1 MGLLGRLAA
10 LAGGGGA
17 VRRWLGR
24 PCAGSRPPARAAA
37 SSPALGQYGEVFR
50 ASVAE
55 PEKVW
60 GAAAELIQWSKPWA
74 RALERRGPGSDSW

>member
-10 LAGGGGA
+10 LAVRGSA
-17 VRRWLGR
+17 SRRWLGR
-24 PCAGSRPPARAAA
+24 PCAWSRPPARAAA

-50 ASVAE
+50 SSVAE